1 MQKIIV
7 RNFGPIKEAE
17 VELGKF
23 NLFIGEP
30 ASGKSTLAKL
40 VYFFKSLKEDVK
52 EFILYS
58 HQTMG
63 DIRSAIHEKFSLYFG
78 SSLDF
83 SDFSKSSIGLRNIS
97 Q

>member
-7 RNFGPIKEAE
+7 RNFGSIKEAE

-40 VYFFKSLKEDVK
+40 IYFFKSLKEELK
-52 EFILYS
+52 EFVMYS
-58 HQTMG
+58 STVM
-63 DIRSAIHEKFSLYFG
+63 SL
-78 SSLDF
+78 
-83 SDFSKSSIGLRNIS
+83 
-97 Q
+97 